1 MRVALVHDWLDTWG
15 GGEAVLAELLQAF
28 PGADVHTLIDFL
40 RPEDR
45 ARLGSARIATSLL
58 QHLPGARRWFRYA
71 AVLRPQLVEGFD
83 LAGYDV
89 VISDSHAVAKGARV
103 RAGQVH
109 VCYCHTPARFAWTME
124 NTYADTASAG
134 ASWRRPLVMRALER
148 FRRWD
153 RAASARVDRFVANSR
168 HIAAAIARCYGR
180 EAEVVYPPV
189 DVERFAMAGNDRGAE
204 SSRSDYVTVS
214 RLVPYKRVDVLVEAF
229 RGLPDRRLIVVGD
242 GPERARL
249 EALAGPNVSF
259 AGRQD
264 DAGTARQVA
273 AARAFVFAAEE
284 DFGIAPV
291 EAQAAGTPVIAY
303 GRGGARE
310 SIRGLDGD
318 VPTGV
323 FFDAQTPQAVADAVR
338 AFEANATRISSV
350 ACRENA
356 RRFAPARFRAE
367 IVRIVDAAFA
377 ARARTFAAAA

>member
-15 GGEAVLAELLQAF
+15 GGEAVLAELLLAF
-28 PGADVHTLIDFL
+28 PGADVHTLVDFL
-40 RPEDR
+40 APEDR
-45 ARLGSARIATSLL
+45 ARLGSARIATSSL

-71 AVLRPQLVEGFD
+71 AVLRPELVERFD

-89 VISDSHAVAKGARV
+89 VISDSHAVAKGARSH
-103 RAGQVH
+103 AGQVH
-109 VCYCHTPARFAWTME
+109 VCYCHTPARFAWTM
-124 NTYADTASAG
+124 ADTYVASASAG
-134 ASWRRPLVMRALER
+134 AAWRPLVMHALER

-189 DVERFAMAGNDRGAE
+189 DIERFERAGNEREPGSTGA
-204 SSRSDYVTVS
+204 DYVTVS
-214 RLVPYKRVDVLVEAF
+214 RLVPYKRVDVLVVAF
-229 RGLPDRRLIVVGD
+229 RALPDRRLIVVGD

-249 EALAGPNVSF
+249 QTLAGPNVSF
-259 AGRQD
+259 AGRLG
-264 DAGTARQVA
+264 DADTAREVA
-273 AARAFVFAAEE
+273 AARAFLFAAEE

-303 GRGGARE
+303 GRGGALE
-310 SIRGLDGD
+310 SIRGLDDD
-318 VPTGV
+318 VPTGI

-338 AFEANATRISSV
+338 AFEAGAAQISAA
-350 ACRENA
+350 ACRESA
-356 RRFAPARFRAE
+356 RRFASARFRSE